1 MNARKYLRQLA
12 EFHASVPLM
21 ELFFTTKG
29 MKNTKRGNGSA
40 SFPVPLFMSFASFA
54 VKASWLN
61 FYDTPLS

>member
-21 ELFFTTKG
+21 DVLFTTEG
-29 MKNTKRGNGSA
+29 MKNTKRGNGNGGLL
-40 SFPVPLFMSFASFA
+40 VPFFMSFASFA
-54 VKASWLN
+54 VNASWFN